1 MVGVIVT
8 VKACKYYGEYAKNTN
23 PLMERVRPEMVIRFD
38 RDLLSSFYIY
48 KGVLK

>member
-1 MVGVIVT
+1 MRENF
-8 VKACKYYGEYAKNTN
+8 KPFN
-23 PLMERVRPEMVIRFD
+23 ERVRPEMVIRFD